1 VTKQEEKLTKLKN
14 SVDNLEASAKSSNAS
29 GLQTGDELKKEM
41 EKINQALKESLK
53 TVEGKVSAQEAA
65 TKDVATMK
73 TTVAS
78 IETKAKEIDSIKT
91 QMKVV
96 EARVT
101 AVESHTKECEKVG
114 KENTDKIGKLEKS
127 FGGSAKTDESAKK
140 DLEKL
145 SKTMTDKIDKVSE
158 TTKSLTDKLSGQ
170 EKSFTDKISSCQKTL
185 TDKISAQEKCVKEV
199 TDKIEKLDSSSKADS
214 SSSSKLVTLTK
225 AIDSIQEN
233 SKSLENM
240 VKGMKTEFATPK
252 DLEKLRAELGK
263 GGMGLDPNDA
273 TMGPIMDSL
282 IMTNDRPYVDCAT
295 LTPMTGTGLV
305 KFERF
310 NAMNKL
316 PWDDIND
323 QFVIQEPGVYMVF
336 VTAILQ
342 DACLSIKV
350 ASNLAEREI
359 VCVGSRDGLVGCSAP
374 TYVCRNGMLQIDDD
388 ENVAETILVE
398 IHADNEESFIDKNV
412 TLTIFK
418 IGESPGTD

>member
-1 VTKQEEKLTKLKN
+1 
-14 SVDNLEASAKSSNAS
+14 
-29 GLQTGDELKKEM
+29 
-41 EKINQALKESLK
+41 
-53 TVEGKVSAQEAA
+53 
-65 TKDVATMK
+65 
-73 TTVAS
+73 
-78 IETKAKEIDSIKT
+78 
-91 QMKVV
+91 
-96 EARVT
+96 
-101 AVESHTKECEKVG
+101 
-114 KENTDKIGKLEKS
+114 
-127 FGGSAKTDESAKK
+127 
-140 DLEKL
+140 
-145 SKTMTDKIDKVSE
+145 
-158 TTKSLTDKLSGQ
+158 
-170 EKSFTDKISSCQKTL
+170 L
-185 TDKISAQEKCVKEV
+185 TDKISAQEKCVKDV

-252 DLEKLRAELGK
+252 DLEKLRAELSK

-316 PWDDIND
+316 PWDDVND

-359 VCVGSRDGLVGCSAP
+359 LCVGSRDGLVGCSAP
-374 TYVCRNGMLQIDDD
+374 IYVCRNGMLQIDDD

-412 TLTIFK
+412 TLTVFK